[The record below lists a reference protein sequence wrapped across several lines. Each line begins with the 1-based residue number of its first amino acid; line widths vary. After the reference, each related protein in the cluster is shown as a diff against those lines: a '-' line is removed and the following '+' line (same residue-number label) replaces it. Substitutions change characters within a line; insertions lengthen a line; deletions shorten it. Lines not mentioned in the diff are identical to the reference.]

1 MIGLVAG
8 VDEDLVLPDELACV
22 SQPGSADEV
31 DEAGY
36 FAANPDAR
44 WSGMTARQH
53 FLLRGFGERRSQ
65 WVHLPEIARL
75 RERKLSRV
83 AFRDA
88 PVPARQEG
96 QAPNFLSRQTIEEF
110 AIPESPPVS
119 AHPYGR
125 PVLDVIEAN
134 RDKLMLDVGAG
145 VRQVYYANVIN
156 TDIYASVSTDVICIA
171 EDLPFADEQFD
182 AVFCLATLEHTRR
195 PWDVASEICR
205 VLKPGGTVMID
216 YPFMQ
221 PVHGYP
227 HHYFNAT
234 PLGNRSLFE
243 TACDIRSVEVG
254 WHHHPIIGLQWIL
267 TVFRNGLQPDEARRF
282 EDLRIGDLV
291 NRPLSTLM
299 EESYCV
305 GLAPQMKEVIATG
318 SMLIAT
324 KKPRPAAA

>member
-1 MIGLVAG
+1 MTG
-8 VDEDLVLPDELACV
+8 VDQDLSLPDEVACV
-22 SQPGSADEV
+22 AQPATAEEV

-36 FAANPDAR
+36 FAANPDVR
-44 WSGMTARQH
+44 WSGLSARQH

-65 WVHLPEIARL
+65 WVNLPQVARL
-75 RERKLSRV
+75 RDRKLSRV
-83 AFRDA
+83 AFRRE
-88 PVPARQEG
+88 PALAREPG
-96 QAPNFLSRQTIEEF
+96 QAPNFLTRQTIEEF

-125 PVLDVIEAN
+125 PVLDVIEGN

-145 VRQVYYANVIN
+145 LREIYYANVVN
-156 TDIYASVSTDVICIA
+156 TDIYASASTDVVCIA
-171 EDLPFADEQFD
+171 EDLPFGDEQFD
-182 AVFCLATLEHTRR
+182 AVFCLATLEHTKR
-195 PWDVASEICR
+195 PWDVAREICR
-205 VLKPGGTVMID
+205 VLKPGGIVMVD

-221 PVHGYP
+221 PLHGYP

-243 TACDIRSVEVG
+243 AACDIQSVEVG

-267 TVFRNGLQPDEARRF
+267 TVFRNGLQPEEARRF
-282 EDLRIGDLV
+282 EDLRIGDLI
-291 NRPLSTLM
+291 NHPLSSLI

-318 SMLIAT
+318 SLLMGR
-324 KKPRPAAA
+324 KKQ